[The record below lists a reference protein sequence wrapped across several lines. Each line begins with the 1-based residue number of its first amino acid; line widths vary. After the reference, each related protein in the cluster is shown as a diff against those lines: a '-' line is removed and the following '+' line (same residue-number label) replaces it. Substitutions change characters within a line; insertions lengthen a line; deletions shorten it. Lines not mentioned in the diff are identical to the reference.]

1 MKISRIAMPSVL
13 VCLLIPSMLLWAAA
27 VRVLRGPVDSFFLNL
42 THYSCRA
49 VNELAPH
56 VSLALACDLYFP
68 GCFIC
73 LFMSTMSL
81 PALLLWLP
89 VCSPRATAAPS
100 QLEGPSWCAATT
112 SLLGSTCPR
121 AQGLSLRGD

>member
-1 MKISRIAMPSVL
+1 MKISRIAMPLIL
-13 VCLLIPSMLLWAAA
+13 VCFLIPCVLLWTAA
-27 VRVLRGPVDSFFLNL
+27 VRVLQGPVDSFFPNP
-42 THYSCRA
+42 THYSCEA
-49 VNELAPH
+49 VNELVPH

-73 LFMSTMSL
+73 LLTSTVSH

-89 VCSPRATAAPS
+89 VRSSGAAAAPG

-112 SLLGSTCPR
+112 ALLGSTCPR